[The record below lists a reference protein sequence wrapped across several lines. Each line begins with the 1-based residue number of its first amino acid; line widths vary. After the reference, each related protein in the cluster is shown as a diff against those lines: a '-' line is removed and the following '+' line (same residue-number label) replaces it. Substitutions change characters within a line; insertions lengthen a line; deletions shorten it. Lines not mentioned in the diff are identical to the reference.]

1 MKCELLI
8 VLWGLKRKKK
18 INLQDNLFSWA
29 ETTCVSTRK
38 ELQVDAGLQAE
49 LIIVDNKE
57 KYISLD

>member
-1 MKCELLI
+1 MNYLLSYG
-8 VLWGLKRKKK
+8 VLREKK